1 MTPGAVKVG
10 QWGWIAAFVV
20 AALFPLLRPSGYLLD
35 IGINVMIWAMVA
47 YGLNV
52 ILGYTGQLSL
62 AHAGFF
68 GIGAY
73 TVGILTLKAGWSFWV
88 AWPVAVAL
96 CAVLGL
102 LLGLVAFRTRG
113 DAFAIFT
120 LGVGVIVMLVINKWD
135 ALTGGNEGLNG
146 VNPPAGLEALS
157 AGLGLKLSG
166 GFYYLALISLAL
178 TVLVAARARFSVF
191 GRSLIAVR
199 GSEDLA
205 RSAGIDVYSHKLRAM
220 MLSTAIAGFAGGL
233 YAVYV
238 GFLGSAVTGPVT
250 TFTVLLYLLVG
261 GLGTLA
267 GPLIGTALMYVLTQL
282 LQGLADYRY
291 IVFGPLLVLLVMY
304 APHGLSGLWDR
315 VRARR
320 AAPTKAA
327 AHD

>member
-1 MTPGAVKVG
+1 MKPGN
-10 QWGWIAAFVV
+10 WGWAAVFVV

-73 TVGILTLKAGWSFWV
+73 TVGILTLKAGWSFWL

-120 LGVGVIVMLVINKWD
+120 LGVGVIIMLVINKWD
-135 ALTGGNEGLNG
+135 DLTGGNEGLNG